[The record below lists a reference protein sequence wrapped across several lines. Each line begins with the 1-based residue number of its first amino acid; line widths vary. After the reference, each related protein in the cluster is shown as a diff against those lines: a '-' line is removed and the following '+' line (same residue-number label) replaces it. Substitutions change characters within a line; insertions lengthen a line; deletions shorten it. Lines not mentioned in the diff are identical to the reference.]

1 MPTTASAPQTSHENL
16 PKQGSRM
23 KSVFRAIY
31 RTPSKEINEKA
42 IIEPSAK
49 VAVVASSIEKIIMAL
64 EPIVAE
70 IAEAT
75 MLPAKAIE
83 SKTIVEA
90 STPYEAKTNPL
101 CKEEAEIEF
110 DFKHVGGGELSTR
123 EVVELKSYNLTLG
136 YYQGSIIFGGGDRD
150 ELFCVPDQ
158 DEARMVKND
167 RNYWLPKMEKKLS
180 ILKKQTIDGSLA
192 YTNIK
197 VGNTSSSSI
206 FFNTSIMF

>member
-1 MPTTASAPQTSHENL
+1 M
-16 PKQGSRM
+16 
-23 KSVFRAIY
+23 
-31 RTPSKEINEKA
+31 
-42 IIEPSAK
+42 
-49 VAVVASSIEKIIMAL
+49 
-64 EPIVAE
+64 
-70 IAEAT
+70 
-75 MLPAKAIE
+75 
-83 SKTIVEA
+83 
-90 STPYEAKTNPL
+90 
-101 CKEEAEIEF
+101 
-110 DFKHVGGGELSTR
+110 
-123 EVVELKSYNLTLG
+123 ELKSYNLTLG
-136 YYQGSIIFGGGDRD
+136 YCQGSIIFGGGDHD